1 MSKNAKKA
9 QKNEDLLTV
18 PDGWKPPKFAPE
30 DNPYGTLAESSFAT
44 LFPKYREKYLKECW
58 PLVRHELEKYNIKA
72 ELDLI
77 EGSMRVSTTRK
88 TWDPYMILKARDLL
102 KLLSRSVPFDKAVK
116 ILEDDAAC
124 DIIKIGTLVRN
135 RARFVKRRQR
145 IVGPDGATLK
155 AIELLT
161 KCYVQVQGQT
171 VSVIGPY
178 SGLREVR
185 KIVEECM
192 KNIHPIYNIK
202 ALMIKRELVKNPNMR
217 NENWERFLPK
227 FRHKN
232 TSKRRKPHVVR
243 QKGEYTPFPPA
254 QPESKVDKD
263 IASGEF
269 FLKRA
274 EKRQKRQD
282 KKE

>member
-18 PDGWKPPKFAPE
+18 PDGWKPAKFTPE
-30 DNPYGTLAESSFAT
+30 DNPHGTLAESSFAT

-58 PLVRHELEKYNIKA
+58 PLVKHELEKYVSVDIQQHSCSIAVRQFIASVSLQNIKA

-102 KLLSRSVPFDKAVK
+102 KLLSRSVPFDKAAK

-155 AIELLT
+155 
-161 KCYVQVQGQT
+161 
-171 VSVIGPY
+171 
-178 SGLREVR
+178 VR
-185 KIVEECM
+185 
-192 KNIHPIYNIK
+192 PSS
-202 ALMIKRELVKNPNMR
+202 R
-217 NENWERFLPK
+217 
-227 FRHKN
+227 
-232 TSKRRKPHVVR
+232 
-243 QKGEYTPFPPA
+243 
-254 QPESKVDKD
+254 
-263 IASGEF
+263 
-269 FLKRA
+269 
-274 EKRQKRQD
+274 
-282 KKE
+282 